1 MITNISTYALFRSD
15 AELQSALRIQ
25 LDDLNNCKRMITK
38 DPAADFKVIKKGA
51 LLSACD
57 RCSKW
62 ARKLEDQGSLS
73 QAENLRRF
81 FETEIDKLDRMR

>member
-1 MITNISTYALFRSD
+1 MITNISTYALFRND
-15 AELQSALRIQ
+15 ANIQSALRIQ
-25 LDDLNNCKRMITK
+25 LDDLNNCKQMITK
-38 DPAADFKVIKKGA
+38 DPAAAFKVIKKNA

-81 FETEIDKLDRMR
+81 FETEIDKFEKLR

>member
-1 MITNISTYALFRSD
+1 MINDIQTYALFRKD

-25 LDDLNNCKRMITK
+25 LDDLNNCKQMITK
-38 DPAADFKVIKKGA
+38 DPTAAFKVIKKNA

-81 FETEIDKLDRMR
+81 FETEIDKLDRLK